1 MEQRQEQHER
11 PDLPTG
17 SDEDAPS
24 PKDIYVFL
32 AILIGALLVTAW
44 A

>member
-1 MEQRQEQHER
+1 MEQEQQQHER
-11 PDLPTG
+11 PDLTPG

-32 AILIGALLVTAW
+32 VILIGALLVTAW

>member
-1 MEQRQEQHER
+1 MEQGQEQHER
-11 PDLPTG
+11 PEFPPG

>member
-1 MEQRQEQHER
+1 MKRQREPKQPQEPHPEN
-11 PDLPTG
+11 
-17 SDEDAPS
+17 DEDAPS

-32 AILIGALLVTAW
+32 VILVGALLVTAV

>member
-1 MEQRQEQHER
+1 MEQEQQRQEHQG
-11 PDLPTG
+11 PSAG

-32 AILIGALLVTAW
+32 VILAGALLVTAV